1 MQAAEVPRSLPADP
15 RIGELAYDASQV
27 FLITV
32 GQGVATHIV
41 LAPDEKIL
49 VSAAGAPADCR
60 QEGTA
65 WCIAATVG
73 ANEFFVQPRQ
83 AAALRNNLQLATNL
97 RRYSFDFVQEANRP
111 PFYRVTFRYPEAV
124 PAAAAARPPAPAQ
137 CNWSYSM
144 QAAAGSQAIAPL
156 AVFDDG
162 RQTYVLL
169 PPDAAAPE
177 ILGLSSPAVLPAAV
191 IQPGSR
197 LLAMPGVGSGFRL
210 RDGWRTVTVWNEGV
224 SNPAGAGPC
233 PAWER

>member
-1 MQAAEVPRSLPADP
+1 
-15 RIGELAYDASQV
+15 
-27 FLITV
+27 V

-49 VSAAGAPADCR
+49 VSAAGSPADCR
-60 QEGTA
+60 QEGST
-65 WCIAATVG
+65 WCVAATVG

-83 AAALRNNLQLATNL
+83 PGALRNNLQLATNL

-111 PFYRVTFRYPEAV
+111 PFYRVTFRYPEAALPV
-124 PAAAAARPPAPAQ
+124 AAARAPAPVQ

-144 QAAAGSQAIAPL
+144 QAASGSQAIAPL

-169 PPDAAAPE
+169 PPDAVAPE
-177 ILGLSSPAVLPAAV
+177 LLGLSSPSVMPAAA

-210 RDGWRTVTVWNEGV
+210 RDGWRSVTVWNDGL

-233 PAWER
+233 PVWER